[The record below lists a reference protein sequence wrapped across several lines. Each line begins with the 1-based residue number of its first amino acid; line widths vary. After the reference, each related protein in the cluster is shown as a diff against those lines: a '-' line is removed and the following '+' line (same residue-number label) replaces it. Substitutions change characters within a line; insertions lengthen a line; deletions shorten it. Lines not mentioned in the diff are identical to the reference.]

1 MKYYKPFLS
10 VLSIIFLLSS
20 CDDKEIPAIDIN
32 EVPKKFFNIQNG
44 SKLTYVNVN
53 DTNKETDYYVANH
66 YNTYVN
72 PDISNNEV
80 LYYELVSPTANASF
94 LMRIESGGK
103 SINAFNDRISMIYK
117 SNDTFTVGALFFYTD
132 AKFLPPV
139 EAGDSVQL
147 LDSRTI
153 GNRTFQSVLR
163 IKLRNNPIFNEVYFA
178 NGIGLVGYIR
188 KNGSLVFLKKS
199 TILR

>member
-10 VLSIIFLLSS
+10 VLSIICLLSS
-20 CDDKEIPAIDIN
+20 CDDMEIPAIDIN

-44 SKLTYVNVN
+44 SKLTYVNIN
-53 DTNKETDYYVANH
+53 DTNKETDYFVANY

-80 LYYELVSPTANASF
+80 LYYELVSPTINASF

-103 SINAFNDRISMIYK
+103 SINSFNDRISMIYK
-117 SNDTFTVGALFFYTD
+117 SNDTFNVGALFFYTD
-132 AKFLPPV
+132 AKFLPPI
-139 EAGDSVQL
+139 ESGDSVEL
-147 LDSRTI
+147 LDSITI
-153 GNRTFQSVLR
+153 GNRTFQLV
-163 IKLRNNPIFNEVYFA
+163 IKVKLIDNPIFNEVYFA

-188 KNGSLVFLKKS
+188 KNESLVYLKKS

>member
-1 MKYYKPFLS
+1 MKYYKPFLF

-53 DTNKETDYYVANH
+53 DTNKETDYFVANY

-80 LYYELVSPTANASF
+80 LYYELVSPTENASF

-103 SINAFNDRISMIYK
+103 ALNAFNDRISMIYK
-117 SNDTFTVGALFFYTD
+117 QNDTFTVGALFFYTD
-132 AKFLPPV
+132 SKFIPPV
-139 EAGDSVQL
+139 ETGDSVQL
-147 LDSRTI
+147 LDNRTI
-153 GNRTFQSVLR
+153 GNRTFQFIRV
-163 IKLRNNPIFNEVYFA
+163 KLKNNPIFKEVYFA
-178 NGIGLVGYIR
+178 EGIGLVAYIR
-188 KNGSLVFLKKS
+188 KNGSLVYLKKS

>member
-32 EVPKKFFNIQNG
+32 EVPKKFFNIKNG
-44 SKLTYVNVN
+44 SKLTFVNVN
-53 DTNKETDYYVANH
+53 DTNKESDYYVANY

-80 LYYELVSPTANASF
+80 LYYELVSPTENASF
-94 LMRIESGGK
+94 LIRIESGGK

-132 AKFLPPV
+132 SKFLPPI

-147 LDSRTI
+147 LESRTI
-153 GNRTFQSVLR
+153 GNRTFQSVIR
-163 IKLRNNPIFNEVYFA
+163 VKLRNNPIFNEVYFA
-178 NGIGLVGYIR
+178 EGIGLVGYIR
-188 KNGSLVFLKKS
+188 KNGSLIYLKKS